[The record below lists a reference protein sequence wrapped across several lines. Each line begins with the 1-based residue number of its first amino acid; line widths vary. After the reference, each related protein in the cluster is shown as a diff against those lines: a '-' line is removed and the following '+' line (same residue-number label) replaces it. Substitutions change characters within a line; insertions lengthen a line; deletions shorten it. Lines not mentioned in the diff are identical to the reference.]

1 MNARIHLSVVS
12 HGQGALVRELLA
24 GLARYCQAE
33 PLKVVLTLN
42 LPERLPFSSAEFPFP
57 LRVVENC
64 RPQGFGANHNAA
76 FAGIVD
82 EGGCFVVANPDV
94 RLKNNPFPALLA
106 CLAEEPGA
114 GVFAPLVR
122 NGASRVENSARALPT
137 PVTILAK
144 ALGFEQRNA
153 YLEERNCVPV
163 EWVAGMF
170 MLFPVESFAAVGGFD
185 ERYRLYYED
194 VDICSRLWLA
204 GRSVRLVGEAEIVHD
219 ARRDSHRKPKYL
231 AWHLASMMRFFLSPV
246 FFRRWRQIHE
256 FSDN

>member
-24 GLARYCQAE
+24 DLARYCQAE
-33 PLKVVLTLN
+33 SLEVVLTLN
-42 LPERLPFSSAEFPFP
+42 LPERLPFSPAEFPFP
-57 LRVVENC
+57 LRVVENG

-76 FAGIVD
+76 FAGSAG
-82 EGGCFVVANPDV
+82 EEECFVVANPDV

-106 CLAEEPGA
+106 CLRDEPEAGVLAPRVCNGA
-114 GVFAPLVR
+114 G
-122 NGASRVENSARALPT
+122 RVENSARALPT
-137 PVTILAK
+137 PVAILAK
-144 ALGFEQRNA
+144 ALGLEQRNA
-153 YLEERNCVPV
+153 YLEERDCVPV
-163 EWVAGMF
+163 DWVAGMF

-204 GRSVRLVGEAEIVHD
+204 GRPVRLVGEAEIVHD

-246 FFRRWRQIHE
+246 FFRRRRQIHE
-256 FSDN
+256 LSDN